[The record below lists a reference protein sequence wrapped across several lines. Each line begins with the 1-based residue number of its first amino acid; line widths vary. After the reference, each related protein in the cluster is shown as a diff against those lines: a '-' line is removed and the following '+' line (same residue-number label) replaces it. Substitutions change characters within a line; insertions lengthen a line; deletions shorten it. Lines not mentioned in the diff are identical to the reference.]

1 MKYLFTLLILLF
13 SFNTNA
19 QLIAIKDTIA
29 VITILDSNNKV
40 IDHYS
45 VVDEYKD
52 TTKIIIPAYVAKQI
66 VLDLMSGD
74 SAKSQLTI
82 LYDMYKATEQKT
94 KVQDSMISAYQVKNQ
109 AYAKQILLYKEKEV
123 QYIDYTKNLK
133 KDVKKAKLKNHLAT
147 GAGMLAILGGI
158 LFLFISSG
166 K

>member
-29 VITILDSNNKV
+29 VITILDSNNKI

-74 SAKSQLTI
+74 SAKAQLVTM
-82 LYDMYKATEQKT
+82 YDMYKITEQKT
-94 KVQDSMISAYQVKNQ
+94 KIQDSMISAYQVKNQ
-109 AYAKQILLYKEKEV
+109 TYAQQIVLYKEKEQ
-123 QYIDYTKNLK
+123 QYINYTKTLK
-133 KDVKKAKLKNHLAT
+133 SDVKKAKFKNHLFT
-147 GAGMLAILGGI
+147 GTGMLLILGGALL
-158 LFLFISSG
+158 LFVKS
-166 K
+166 